1 MSIPSEKSQ
10 VEDTK
15 PVMSSWLQSWGD
27 EGALEEEPE
36 QEVGKKKLMGSGTD
50 VQAAASQTQPIKG
63 HDSG

>member
-1 MSIPSEKSQ
+1 
-10 VEDTK
+10 
-15 PVMSSWLQSWGD
+15 MSSWLQSWGD